1 MKSPVPKTREK
12 INKEEYPVLINLF
25 CNSKS
30 FLAIATVSLFLN
42 PFPKPKSK
50 KFNQRIMEL
59 TISQMPYLSEL
70 T

>member
-50 KFNQRIMEL
+50 SLTKEL
-59 TISQMPYLSEL
+59 WS
-70 T
+70 